1 MSGKEKGALR
11 KGLDL
16 IRPYTGVGVGVL
28 VLAGVYG
35 VGDALNVWIALLVL
49 VIAAGLLALR
59 QANWDNP
66 VVDIARIPAA
76 VVIAF
81 LALAGFDVFINLLL
95 GAVHLIPGADGAR
108 VPIEVGLVLA
118 FVLFCLVTY
127 WYLRKFSWKGWPKR
141 LAPFGWEIPVRF
153 SGAVTLSF
161 LVVLAAPYAY
171 GRLSADTDPVPESKA
186 VASAL
191 DVRIVSDGRA
201 HATPPELPP
210 TPVLGE
216 FDVHYSVGFA
226 AGDAVRWTLVDGG
239 SQSEALRA
247 IAEGRR
253 RPTAATAPAARAEA
267 DQLLLLLVDGT
278 APVVENPTALP
289 DVPGRPGEIRRWRSL
304 ALGAAPPDTP
314 SFALMQTSNPKRIA
328 AWKEFIPFGEAVSAQ
343 VLGSQTSTDAAVRL
357 EIGAPTSQA
366 DFALAMAFRPV
377 LLFDREEPVPW
388 PLSVSALF
396 NAGAVKLCHDNGLL
410 KSHCDVMQRPSE
422 LKSGGTHLQLTLP
435 HSAELMMLARTELAK
450 QEGQPTGGVTAS
462 PGEVPTERPP
472 APGAPPPTTPPP
484 GTVEAPAEGE
494 APPGAGTT
502 IYVHP
507 VSVRRDGRDLLY
519 LDYWWYLPDN
529 PVALGGGA
537 LCGAGL
543 VIAGIT
549 CQSHESDW
557 EGITVVVDRTESVPE
572 IASVQYAQHNK
583 VISYDWGLLRKRWE
597 SEPKVAKLVAGVSD
611 ASTRPLA
618 FVARGTHAT
627 YPTPCGNCY
636 QVASTEVGEEP
647 HRGNLAWVGDNTSA
661 CGRSSCLQML
671 PTHRRGTEPALWS
684 AYDGTWGQHHCFLTY
699 YCDSG
704 TPPTAPGQQKRYLN
718 PVHYSGVVGPGW
730 NYREVETKG

>member
-1 MSGKEKGALR
+1 MAAKEKGGLRDALR
-11 KGLDL
+11 RARSNKAA
-16 IRPYTGVGVGVL
+16 VGVGVL
-28 VLAGVYG
+28 VLGGIYG
-35 VGDALNVWIALLVL
+35 VGDALNFWIALLVFVL
-49 VIAAGLLALR
+49 AAVLLALR
-59 QANWDNP
+59 QANWNNP
-66 VVDIARIPAA
+66 VVDIVRIPAA
-76 VVIAF
+76 VAVAF

-108 VPIEVGLVLA
+108 VPIELGLVLA

-127 WYLRKFSWKGWPKR
+127 WYLHKFTWERWPKHPTFFR
-141 LAPFGWEIPVRF
+141 REIPVRIC
-153 SGAVTLSF
+153 GAVTLSF
-161 LVVLAAPYAY
+161 LVILAAPYVY

-186 VASAL
+186 VASEL

-201 HATPPELPP
+201 HTTPPELPP

-216 FDVHYSVGFA
+216 FDVNYSVGVA
-226 AGDAVRWTLVDGG
+226 TGGAVRWTLVDGD
-239 SQSEALRA
+239 SQSEALSA
-247 IAEGRR
+247 IAEGKR
-253 RPTAATAPAARAEA
+253 RPAAAGEPAARSEA

-278 APVVENPTALP
+278 APVVEDPTALP
-289 DVPGRPGEIRRWRSL
+289 DMPAQAGEVARWRGV

-314 SFALMQTSNPKRIA
+314 SFALMQTSSPRRIA
-328 AWKEFIPFGEAVSAQ
+328 AWKEFVPYGEAVSAQ

-396 NAGAVKLCHDNGLL
+396 NSGAVRLCHDDGLL
-410 KSHCDVMQRPSE
+410 KSSCDAMRKPSE
-422 LKSGGTHLQLTLP
+422 LESGGTHLQLTLP
-435 HSAELMMLARTELAK
+435 HSAELMKLARAELAK
-450 QEGQPTGGVTAS
+450 QEAQPTGGVAAS
-462 PGEVPTERPP
+462 AHGVPPTQPP
-472 APGAPPPTTPPP
+472 APGAPPAGTPPA
-484 GTVEAPAEGE
+484 GTVEAPGEGE
-494 APPGAGTT
+494 APPGAGST

-507 VSVRRDGRDLLY
+507 VSVHRDGRDLLY

-557 EGITVVVDRTESVPE
+557 EGMTVVVDRTGTVPK
-572 IASVQYAQHNK
+572 IATVQYAQHNK
-583 VISYDWGLLRKRWE
+583 VISYDWGLLLKRWE
-597 SEPKVAKLVAGVSD
+597 SEPRVAELVAGISD

-618 FVARGTHAT
+618 FVAKGTHAT
-627 YPTPCGNCY
+627 YPNPCSNCF
-636 QVASTEVGEEP
+636 QVASSEVGEEP

-671 PTHRRGTEPALWS
+671 PTHRGGTEPALWS

-718 PVHYSGVVGPGW
+718 PIHYSGVVGPGW
-730 NYREVETKG
+730 NYREAAEG